1 MFLLFVIMD
10 SKAVLFLYMGSPF
23 HLITEIRQTDNGD
36 FKVIYL
42 LAPIVPV
49 HDNVQPEV
57 LLLQSRCHS
66 ILSLWHKNSRPQAA
80 HKGHEIIN

>member
-1 MFLLFVIMD
+1 MD

-42 LAPIVPV
+42 LPALVPV